1 MTLSLNRKMFG
12 MGVLVF
18 FTVAVMLG
26 ISEYTS
32 GVLRSS
38 MEKSN
43 KANESIN
50 FHTNQLDLI
59 NRYLLN
65 LSQFKLAAM
74 DAIKDRKAGDVDDA
88 VAMKI
93 DGSSSFLTENLTE
106 LEKAMGADAD
116 KAAFERLADDLNVFV
131 KRVTEDLVSEIETS
145 ATKVTAI
152 DTAFDSIDD
161 LLDGYGGNLE
171 EALITIEA
179 SFFDRDETDGLDIM
193 NGMFGSNLRLMLTA
207 MSAIIDKDEG
217 KIADARMQTIERSL
231 QALNGDIRIVS
242 RYTTTSEERKAINAA
257 KENLTKLS
265 SAIKV
270 DLVNLIGKSVA
281 EKREI
286 ETFFEA
292 FDNELDERANSI
304 EKPLEKMAGE
314 LSVQME
320 KAQETMRF
328 VKQEVDAVL
337 KRAKYMSLTLSII
350 SLAAIMAAF
359 YFFSRGITIPL
370 KRIITRL
377 TKGSEQV
384 ATASSQISSASQSL
398 SKGTSEQ
405 AVSIEETASSLEEMA
420 AMTNQNAD
428 NADEADRL
436 MIDANKVIS
445 SANVSM
451 NELISSMGEIRT
463 ASLETGKIIKTID
476 EIAFQT
482 NLLALNAA
490 VEAARAGEAGA
501 GFAVVA
507 DEVRNLAMRASEAA
521 KNTEDLIEG
530 TVNKVNSGN
539 ELVSRTH
546 EAFENM
552 VEATGKVGKLLGEIA
567 VASKEQSMGI
577 GQVNDA
583 VSQMDNVVQQNAAS
597 AEESAS
603 AAEEMN
609 GMAEQMNGF
618 VQELVELVDGCSAGN
633 GRVETGQMVH
643 QLPAPHNQKQEKALV
658 SEVHNPVVP
667 VPSGRRI
674 VSPDKVI
681 PLEGDFQDF

>member
-350 SLAAIMAAF
+350 LLAAIMAAF

-384 ATASSQISSASQSL
+384 ATASGQISSASQSL

-618 VQELVELVDGCSAGN
+618 VQELVELVDGYSNGN
-633 GRVETGQMVH
+633 GRTETGQISH
-643 QLPAPHNQKQEKALV
+643 QSLSPHSQKQEKMSAG
-658 SEVHNPVVP
+658 EEQTPVVP
-667 VPSGRRI
+667 VSSSRI
-674 VSPDKVI
+674 VSPDEVI

>member
-350 SLAAIMAAF
+350 LLAAIMAAF

-451 NELISSMGEIRT
+451 NELIASMGEIRT
-463 ASLETGKIIKTID
+463 ASLETGKIIKTIE

-618 VQELVELVDGCSAGN
+618 VQELVELVDGCSARN
-633 GRVETGQMVH
+633 GRAETGQIAH
-643 QLPAPHNQKQEKALV
+643 QPLPPPIQKKGKA
-658 SEVHNPVVP
+658 STGEEHTPVVP
-667 VPSGRRI
+667 VPSSRI

-681 PLEGDFQDF
+681 PLDGDFQDF